1 MKALSIVVASRDRP
15 LRLRWLLNALAD
27 QTLDRALWEVVV
39 CHDSTGRETDEL
51 LAGHP
56 LASEGMLRSARH
68 NRRTAGAGRNLGV
81 EMAGAPTVV
90 FTDDDC
96 RPPNDWLKNV
106 WDAVQ
111 RNPGAI
117 IQGPVEGDPDES
129 AMRRAP
135 YPRTVA
141 FTAVPTPWAECA
153 NIVYPRELVQR
164 VGGFVEDVD
173 SCEDTDLNLRVRRL
187 GARYVGEPRML
198 TYHAIDEGGV
208 RVWARSS
215 RRWRFV
221 PWLFGRHPD
230 LRREITLGIFWKR
243 EHLLLL
249 PAIWGLS
256 TAAGKPLRLLLVAPW
271 ALSRGTH
278 GPGVRGRLR
287 DLVELPGW
295 AVIDAAE
302 VLALLQGS
310 VERRTLVL

>member
-39 CHDSTGRETDEL
+39 CHDSVGRATDQL
-51 LAGHP
+51 LAEHP
-56 LASEGMLRSARH
+56 LAREGVLRSRRH

-81 EMAGAPTVV
+81 ELAVAPTVV

-96 RPPNDWLKNV
+96 RPPRDWLANV
-106 WDAVQ
+106 WAAVQ
-111 RNPGAI
+111 RHPGAI

-141 FTAVPTPWAECA
+141 FTAVPTPWAECC
-153 NIVYPRELVQR
+153 NIVYPRDLVQR

-173 SCEDTDLNLRVRRL
+173 SCEDTDLSMRARRA
-187 GARYVGEPRML
+187 GARYVGAAQML
-198 TYHAIDEGGV
+198 TYHAVDEGGLSAWV
-208 RVWARSS
+208 RSS

-221 PWLFGRHPD
+221 PWLFKRHPE
-230 LRREITLGIFWKR
+230 LRREITLGVFWKR
-243 EHLLLL
+243 EHLSL
-249 PAIWGLS
+249 PVALWALA
-256 TAAGKPLRLLLVAPW
+256 TAARHPPRLLLVIPW
-271 ALSRGTH
+271 ALGRRTH
-278 GPGVRGRLR
+278 GPGLRGRLR

-295 AVIDAAE
+295 AVIDGAE
-302 VLALLQGS
+302 LLALLHGS
-310 VERRTLVL
+310 VEHRTLVL

>member
-1 MKALSIVVASRDRP
+1 VKALSIVVASRDRP
-15 LRLRWLLNALAD
+15 LRLRWLLNALAE
-27 QTLDRALWEVVV
+27 QTLDRDLWEVVV
-39 CHDSTGRETDEL
+39 CHDSAGRETDEL

-81 EMAGAPTVV
+81 EMADAPTVV

-96 RPPNDWLKNV
+96 RPPKNWLENV

-111 RNPGAI
+111 RHPEAI

-141 FTAVPTPWAECA
+141 FTAVPTPWAECC

-164 VGGFVEDVD
+164 VGGFAEEVD

-187 GARYVGEPRML
+187 GVRYVGEPRML
-198 TYHAIDEGGV
+198 TFHCIDEGGV
-208 RVWARSS
+208 VAWVRGS

-221 PWLFGRHPD
+221 PWLFKRHPG
-230 LRREITLGIFWKR
+230 LRREILLGIFWKR
-243 EHLLLL
+243 EHLWLL
-249 PAIWGLS
+249 AAACGLT
-256 TAAGKPLRLLLVAPW
+256 TARRKPLRLLLLAPW
-271 ALSRGTH
+271 ALGRATH
-278 GPGVRGRLR
+278 GRGVRGRLR
-287 DLVELPGW
+287 DLTELPGW

-302 VLALLQGS
+302 VLALLRGS
-310 VERRTLVL
+310 AEHRTLVL